1 MTPAPPD
8 APLTEADLDR
18 LDAFLMSDV
27 LSDDAMMLD
36 ELQGF
41 LCAVIS
47 GPEATPASEWM
58 SAAFGGDPNFESR
71 EQAQEFL
78 DLLMR
83 FNNET
88 AAGLLEGRGVEL
100 VVDPDGEENDC
111 TGWAAGY
118 LRGVAL
124 AAASWESRGDAEEVA
139 DLVFPIMFLARELD
153 REPKLAES
161 LGLGPDEEQQLEK
174 TCREG
179 LMGTVQDIY
188 DYWLERRTGRKP
200 ARPG

>member
-1 MTPAPPD
+1 MTPASPD
-8 APLTEADLDR
+8 APLTEAELDR
-18 LDAFLMSDV
+18 LEAFLMSDV
-27 LSDDAMMLD
+27 LSEDAMMLD

-58 SAAFGGDPNFESR
+58 PAALDGHPNFKSE
-71 EQAQEFL
+71 EQSQEFF

-83 FNNET
+83 FSNET
-88 AAGLLEGRGVEL
+88 AAALLQGRGVEL
-100 VVDPDGEENDC
+100 IVYPDDEADDY

-124 AAASWESRGDAEEVA
+124 DAARWESRGDAEEVA

-153 REPKLAES
+153 RGPKLAAS

-174 TCREG
+174 SCREG
-179 LMGTVQDIY
+179 LAGTVQEIY
-188 DYWLERRTGRKP
+188 DYWRERRSE
-200 ARPG
+200 AR